1 MELVRS
7 VRTNVNA
14 VAGLDDGFLSAKGD
28 FHLSL
33 KQDERLLEVVA
44 MRPRTTAGRNVHV
57 DDAKAPVGLVT
68 RHRDGTLPSQ
78 SAGAG

>member
-1 MELVRS
+1 
-7 VRTNVNA
+7 
-14 VAGLDDGFLSAKGD
+14 
-28 FHLSL
+28 
-33 KQDERLLEVVA
+33 
-44 MRPRTTAGRNVHV
+44 VHV